1 MSELSELSYQV
12 VFKES
17 RFVFKD
23 GPTLASNAF

>member
-12 VFKES
+12 VFRES

-23 GPTLASNAF
+23 DPTLAFNAF